1 MNKAMSEKVL
11 VLGIDAM
18 DPRYTSKL
26 LREGKMPNTR
36 KLIERGACRDDL
48 VMLGSH
54 PTITPPM
61 WTTLSTGAH
70 PVTHGITCYNRA
82 SDKGLDWVGYNFDS
96 RNCKAEQLWDVTA
109 AAGKKT
115 LVFHWPGSAW
125 PPTSDNENLYV
136 IDGTNPPGV
145 NNLAAVDSEFLFVAD
160 VKTEYPV
167 YKERAA
173 SDSNIPCVVNDVSTS
188 DLKLNAD
195 GAMGSE
201 SKTIMLSAEEGEGV
215 VSVLPVDVVLSPIKE
230 ASGWANAPEDAKEFT
245 LLLSQGR
252 LRRVGLIYKDENGKY
267 NKVAIYKSKN
277 SEEPIAV
284 LDNNVFTPY
293 VYDVHMKED
302 GEQMKV
308 FRNMRVLEISEDGNH
323 IMMWVSKAMDLAND
337 DLWSPKRLYKE
348 VTEHVGYPHP
358 FSFMGGSDKR
368 LIKDCTGANW
378 WAVGKWQADAINYLI
393 EHEGVEVVFS
403 HYHNVD
409 LQGHMIV
416 KYLKEKGLPGQKLTE
431 KEYIELFDFVYA
443 QADDYVGEFL
453 HLLDKGWT
461 ILLVSDHGQVCPE
474 HEHHLLGDPNGV
486 NVRVM
491 QKLGYTV
498 LQYDEDGNELHEIDW
513 TKTRAVA
520 SRANQI
526 YINLEG
532 RNNGRGI
539 VPESEK
545 YELEEQIMT
554 DLYGYRDEKTGK
566 RIIAC
571 ALRNK
576 DAVLLGLGGPEC
588 GDIIYWTAEGYNMD
602 HGDSLSTTIGYA
614 ETSVS
619 PIFIAAGA
627 GIKEGYKTD
636 RIIREVDVAPTV
648 AALTGVRMPA
658 QCEGAP
664 VYQIFTE
671 TY

>member
-1 MNKAMSEKVL
+1 MNNPMSNKIL
-11 VLGIDAM
+11 VLGIDAL

-26 LREGKMPNTR
+26 LKEGKMPNVQ
-36 KLIERGACRDDL
+36 KLIDCGACREDL

-82 SDKGLDWVGYNFDS
+82 CDRGLEWVEYNFDS
-96 RNCKAEQLWDVTA
+96 RHCKAEQMWNVTA
-109 AAGKKT
+109 EAGKKT
-115 LVFHWPGSAW
+115 LVFHWPGAAW
-125 PPTSDNENLYV
+125 PPTSDSENLYV

-145 NNLAAVDSEFLFVAD
+145 NNLAAIDGEFLFVAD
-160 VKTEYPV
+160 QKTEYPLF
-167 YKERAA
+167 KERAA
-173 SDSNIPCVVNDVSTS
+173 SDSNIPCVVNDVKTS
-188 DLKLNAD
+188 DLQLDTSNAY
-195 GAMGSE
+195 GQQ
-201 SKTIMLSAEEGEGV
+201 KKVMLSAEEGEGV
-215 VSVLPVDVVLSPIKE
+215 VSVLPVDVVLSPIKDAE
-230 ASGWANAPEDAKEFT
+230 GWANAPKAAKEFT
-245 LLLSQGR
+245 LLFSKGL
-252 LRRVGLIYKDENGKY
+252 LRRVGLILPNENGIY
-267 NKVAIYKSKN
+267 DKVAIYKNKKAM
-277 SEEPIAV
+277 EPIV
-284 LDNNVFTPY
+284 ILDKDIFTPY
-293 VYDVHMKED
+293 VYDEAIVES
-302 GEQMKV
+302 EQKRQA
-308 FRNMRVLEISEDGNH
+308 FRNMRVLELSEDGSH
-323 IMMWVSKAMDLAND
+323 LKMWVSRAMDLYND
-337 DLWSPKRLYKE
+337 DLWSPKRIYKE

-358 FSFMGGSDKR
+358 FSFMGGSDKK

-378 WAVGKWQADAINYLI
+378 WAVGKWQADSINYLI
-393 EHEGVEVVFS
+393 EHEGIEVVFS

-431 KEYIELFDFVYA
+431 QEYIELFDFVYQ

-491 QKLGYTV
+491 QELGFTV
-498 LQYDEDGNELHEIDW
+498 LQYDENGNEMHEIDW
-513 TKTRAVA
+513 TKTKAVA
-520 SRANQI
+520 TRANQI
-526 YINLEG
+526 YINLVG
-532 RNNGRGI
+532 RNNGQGI
-539 VPESEK
+539 VPVEEK
-545 YELEEQIMT
+545 YELEEEIMT
-554 DLYGYRDEKTGK
+554 ALYGYRDKETGK

-602 HGDSLSTTIGYA
+602 HGDSLSTTWGYA
-614 ETSVS
+614 NTSVS
-619 PIFIAAGA
+619 PIFIAAGS
-627 GIKEGYKTD
+627 GIKANYKTT
-636 RIIREVDVAPTV
+636 RIIRQVDVAPTV
-648 AALTGVRMPA
+648 AALAGVRMPE

-664 VYQIFTE
+664 VYQIFNE
-671 TY
+671 KY

>member
-1 MNKAMSEKVL
+1 MNKAMSDKIL
-11 VLGIDAM
+11 VLGIDGM
-18 DPRYTSKL
+18 DPRYTKKL
-26 LREGKMPNTR
+26 LRQGKMPNTR
-36 KLIERGACRDDL
+36 KLIEHGSCREDL

-82 SDKGLDWVGYNFDS
+82 SDKGLDWVAYNFDS
-96 RNCKAEQLWDVTA
+96 RLCKAEQLWDVTA
-109 AAGKKT
+109 EAGKKT
-115 LVFHWPGSAW
+115 LVFHWPGCSW
-125 PPTSDNENLYV
+125 PPTSENENLYV
-136 IDGTNPPGV
+136 VDGTNPPGV
-145 NNLAAVDSEFLFVAD
+145 NNLASVDSEFLFVAD
-160 VKTEYPV
+160 VKTEYPI

-188 DLKLNAD
+188 DLKLDAS
-195 GAMGSE
+195 GAMGNE
-201 SKTIMLSAEEGEGV
+201 SKKVMLSAEEGEGV

-230 ASGWANAPEDAKEFT
+230 ANGWTQAPEGAKEFT

-252 LRRVGLIYKDENGKY
+252 LRRVGLIFKGEDGKY
-267 NKVAIYKSKN
+267 SKVAIYKSKK
-277 SEEPIAV
+277 SENPIV
-284 LDNNVFTPY
+284 ILDSNIFTPY
-293 VYDVHMKED
+293 VFDVHMTED

-308 FRNMRVLEISEDGNH
+308 FRNMRVLDISEDGNH
-323 IMMWVSKAMDLAND
+323 IMMWVSKAMDLSNN
-337 DLWSPKRLYKE
+337 DLWSPKWLYKE
-348 VTEHVGYPHP
+348 VTDHVGYPHP

-378 WAVGKWQADAINYLI
+378 WATGKWQADAINYLI
-393 EHEGVEVVFS
+393 KHHNIEIVFS

-431 KEYIELFDFVYA
+431 QEYIELFDFVYA

-453 HLLDKGWT
+453 HLLDEGWT

-498 LQYDEDGNELHEIDW
+498 LQYDEEGNETHEIDW

-520 SRANQI
+520 SHANQI

-539 VPESEK
+539 VPKSEK

-554 DLYGYRDEKTGK
+554 DLYGYHDEKTGK

-602 HGDSLSTTIGYA
+602 HGDSLSTTMGYA

-619 PIFIAAGA
+619 PIFIAAGK
-627 GIKEGYKTD
+627 GIKEGYITD
-636 RIIREVDVAPTV
+636 RIIREVDIAPTV
-648 AALTGVRMPA
+648 AVLSGVRMPA

-664 VYQIFTE
+664 TYQIFSE

>member
-1 MNKAMSEKVL
+1 MNKVMSEKIL

-26 LREGKMPNTR
+26 LREGKMPNTK
-36 KLIERGACRDDL
+36 KLIEKGACREDL

-70 PVTHGITCYNRA
+70 PVTHGITCYNRQ
-82 SDKGLDWVGYNFDS
+82 SERGLEWVGYNFDS
-96 RNCKAEQLWDVTA
+96 RNCKAEQLWDVFA
-109 AAGKKT
+109 EAGKKT
-115 LVFHWPGSAW
+115 LVFHWPGSSW

-145 NNLAAVDSEFLFVAD
+145 NNLAAIDGEFLFVAD
-160 VKTEYPV
+160 VKTEHPIF
-167 YKERAA
+167 KERAA
-173 SDSNIPCVVNDVSTS
+173 SDANIPCVVNDLATS
-188 DLKLNAD
+188 DLKLDTENATGGD
-195 GAMGSE
+195 Q
-201 SKTIMLSAEEGEGV
+201 KKVMLTAEEGEGV
-215 VSVLPVDVVLSPIKE
+215 VSVLPVDVVLSPIKNAE
-230 ASGWANAPEDAKEFT
+230 GWIAAPDGAKEFT
-245 LLLSQGR
+245 LLFSQGL
-252 LRRVGLIYKDENGKY
+252 LRRVGLILPDETGVY
-267 NKVAIYKSKN
+267 NKVALYKNKKAT
-277 SEEPIAV
+277 EPIV
-284 LDNNVFTPY
+284 TLDKDVFTPY
-293 VYDVHMKED
+293 VFDDALVGDEEHK
-302 GEQMKV
+302 KA
-308 FRNMRVLEISEDGNH
+308 FRNMRVLDLSEDGTH
-323 IMMWVSKAMDLAND
+323 LMMWVSKAMDLEND

-358 FSFMGGSDKR
+358 FSFMGGSDKK

-378 WAVGKWQADAINYLI
+378 WAVGKWQADAIKYLI
-393 EHEGVEVVFS
+393 ENENVEVVFS
-403 HYHNVD
+403 HYHSID

-431 KEYIELFDFVYA
+431 AEYIDLFDFVYM

-453 HLLDKGWT
+453 PLLDEGWT

-486 NVRVM
+486 NVRVL
-491 QKLGYTV
+491 QELGYTV
-498 LQYDEDGNELHEIDW
+498 LQYDENGEELHEIDW
-513 TKTRAVA
+513 TKTKAVA
-520 SRANQI
+520 TRANQI
-526 YINLEG
+526 YINLVG
-532 RNNGRGI
+532 RNADRGI
-539 VPESEK
+539 VPEEDK
-545 YELEEQIMT
+545 YELEEEIMT
-554 DLYGYRDEKTGK
+554 ALYNYKDKETGK
-566 RIIAC
+566 RVIAC

-602 HGDSLSTTIGYA
+602 HGDSLATTCGYA
-614 ETSVS
+614 DTSVS
-619 PIFIAAGA
+619 PIFIATGP
-627 GIKEGYKTD
+627 GIKEGYKTE

-648 AALTGVRMPA
+648 AALGGVRMPD

-671 TY
+671 RY